1 MNAPAPA
8 EGRDRSVID
17 PAGTDIYGAV
27 FRHSNDPLYLLDAAT
42 QLFLDVNPA
51 FVQLTGYTRAEIVD
65 GRIAAPALVAPEST
79 ETFNLIRATQTSDST
94 DRYELKILCK
104 SGEKRP
110 VEFSVSRVRLDG
122 RDVAVGSMR
131 DLTLRKRLE
140 QSMREKIGEVAVANS
155 RILALTEKL
164 RCVPELAAQLMN
176 LNEEEELLERAA
188 QILCAR
194 EGLDYE
200 QVTFYLLRGD
210 SLEVS
215 YSTEKTRKRRIRMQD
230 DHPLMRVAT
239 GLDPGHITFREAVLP
254 LRGPDANLGVIEV
267 AFHAKEMEVLE
278 GNERALKGYHDLL
291 QTLGSL
297 IGQRLMNIQLYE
309 TMRIQA
315 ILDQT
320 TGVYNRRYF
329 DQKFPN
335 EVRRALRYSR
345 ELSLLMIDIDHFKQ
359 INDTYGHQAGDL
371 VLLETAKILK
381 TQCRAVDT
389 VCRYGGDEFVILMP
403 ETGFDNALAK
413 AEQLRH
419 EVGTKEFENV
429 LDALKPIR
437 ATLSLGVTALGG
449 SNVKLE
455 DLLRVADD
463 ALFESKRRGRNA
475 VTGRRVDP
483 GPKPPAGPA

>member
-1 MNAPAPA
+1 
-8 EGRDRSVID
+8 
-17 PAGTDIYGAV
+17 
-27 FRHSNDPLYLLDAAT
+27 
-42 QLFLDVNPA
+42 
-51 FVQLTGYTRAEIVD
+51 
-65 GRIAAPALVAPEST
+65 
-79 ETFNLIRATQTSDST
+79 
-94 DRYELKILCK
+94 
-104 SGEKRP
+104 
-110 VEFSVSRVRLDG
+110 
-122 RDVAVGSMR
+122 
-131 DLTLRKRLE
+131 
-140 QSMREKIGEVAVANS
+140 
-155 RILALTEKL
+155 
-164 RCVPELAAQLMN
+164 
-176 LNEEEELLERAA
+176 
-188 QILCAR
+188 
-194 EGLDYE
+194 
-200 QVTFYLLRGD
+200 
-210 SLEVS
+210 
-215 YSTEKTRKRRIRMQD
+215 
-230 DHPLMRVAT
+230 MRVVT

-267 AFHAKEMEVLE
+267 AFHPKEMELLE

-371 VLLETAKILK
+371 VLLEVAKIFK

-419 EVGTKEFENV
+419 EVGTKEFENG

-437 ATLSLGVTALGG
+437 ATISLGMTALGG
-449 SNVKLE
+449 ANVKLE

-475 VTGRRVDP
+475 VTGRRMEP
-483 GPKPPAGPA
+483 SARPPDRPA